1 MNKYKVLC
9 GVDRLEDADSLLKGK
24 RIALLTAASGVNK
37 EGIPTYELIHRKYR
51 LKVMFS
57 PEHGIRSNLQD
68 GKFGDEGGE
77 IDSETGAFMYG
88 LTSKGHPKLD
98 EILSDIDIVVYD
110 IQDVGARFYTY
121 LCNLTQIMR
130 ACKRAQIPVLVL
142 DRPAPCDGLTLEGA
156 LLDENEFSSFIGEFE
171 IPTRYGMTVG
181 EYALFVNVEKGI
193 DCELYVHRCEGW
205 KRETYYDETDLLFI
219 NPSPNIP
226 SVSSIFNYYGACL
239 YEATNISEG
248 RGTTRPFD
256 MIGAPFVD
264 SRALYD
270 EMVSYNLP
278 GVVFRR
284 VCFIPQF
291 NKHAGEVCEGL
302 ELHVTDRKEYL
313 PILTHMYMLRHF
325 RRYKEYTERE
335 DGLCLRYG
343 NRDIL
348 GEFDPE
354 RVECKNDEKIREFLR
369 VREKYL
375 LY

>member
-9 GVDRLEDADSLLKGK
+9 GADRLESMHSLLSGK
-24 RIALLTAASGVNK
+24 RVALLTAASGVDR
-37 EGIPTYELIHRKYR
+37 EGVPTYELIKRKYR
-51 LKVMFS
+51 LDVMFS

-68 GKFGDEGGE
+68 GKFGAEDGAV
-77 IDSETGAFMYG
+77 DSETGAVMYG
-88 LTSKGHPKLD
+88 LTSKGHPRLD
-98 EILSDIDIVVYD
+98 AILSDIDIVVYD

-130 ACKRAQIPVLVL
+130 ACKRVGIPVLVL
-142 DRPAPCDGLTLEGA
+142 DRPAMCDGFTLEGA
-156 LLDENEFSSFIGEFE
+156 VLDESEFSSFIGEFSV
-171 IPTRYGMTVG
+171 PTRYGMTVG
-181 EYALFVNVEKGI
+181 EYASFVNVEKKIG
-193 DCELYVHRCEGW
+193 CELHVLRCEGW
-205 KRETYYDETDLLFI
+205 KREMYYDETDLLFV

-226 SVSSIFNYYGACL
+226 SVNSVFNYYGACL

-256 MIGAPFVD
+256 IIGAPFVD
-264 SRALYD
+264 SKSLYE

-284 VCFIPQF
+284 VYFVPQF

-325 RRYKEYTERE
+325 RRYKEYNENET
-335 DGLCLRYG
+335 GLCMRFG
-343 NRDIL
+343 NRSIL
-348 GEFDPE
+348 GDIEPKKI
-354 RVECKNDEKIREFLR
+354 ECENNAKIQEFLR
-369 VREKYL
+369 IREKYV